1 MRGQIFRNYKRES
14 HGLQAC
20 CLPGQN
26 LVGSKDTA
34 FDCCG
39 EGHDLAGEK
48 GVGFTCC
55 PTGQK
60 FDGKMCKPCAPEPPV
75 CRNGKT
81 MKDGMCVC
89 PTDSYEKDG
98 VCVPTP
104 PSRPPP
110 AELPVGHVV
119 PPPMEAPAPPQKECS
134 SGIEAGKCCNSN

>member
-1 MRGQIFRNYKRES
+1 MGHDS
-14 HGLQAC
+14 LMLQAC

-39 EGHDLAGEK
+39 EGHDIAGEK
-48 GVGFTCC
+48 DVGYTCC

-60 FDGKMCKPCAPEPPV
+60 WDGKACKSCHPEPPV
-75 CRNGKT
+75 CQNGRV

-89 PTDSYEKDG
+89 PKDSYEKDG

-104 PSRPPP
+104 PSTQPPP
-110 AELPVGHVV
+110 PSG
-119 PPPMEAPAPPQKECS
+119 PPPVEPPVSPPKQCS
-134 SGIEAGKCCNSN
+134 SGIEAGKYFIAS